1 MSRFMPTCKVFR
13 AKVLYALNREIAM
26 MFWLSDRAV
35 LHQQYNLYAKFHLPW
50 MWMVAGRFSHL
61 RCQRTELHLDQDE
74 WCAGMQSAQLESSG
88 MSEGP
93 HLAT

>member
-35 LHQQYNLYAKFHLPW
+35 LHQQYNLYAKFISRGCGW
-50 MWMVAGRFSHL
+50 S
-61 RCQRTELHLDQDE
+61 LDV
-74 WCAGMQSAQLESSG
+74 SLI
-88 MSEGP
+88 
-93 HLAT
+93 